1 MKKIFGA
8 LLIAV
13 CIGMAM
19 PAQAQ
24 IHFGVKGGLN
34 LSKASFS
41 NVKENFKKDNFT
53 GFFIGPMAEFNIP
66 IVGLGVDAALLFA
79 QRGIKVSDADA
90 DVTVKQNGIDIP
102 VNLKYN
108 IGLGSLA
115 GIYLAAGPDFYFDFE
130 KKTGI
135 DKKKAEV
142 GINVGAG
149 LKLLNHLQ
157 VGANYNIPLGDT
169 ADIDGG
175 GSYKTKTWQ
184 VSVAYIFPILL
195 VLINSF
201 KKKAYISRYPFA
213 IPTDKMFV
221 GLENYVNGLTKTG
234 FFQAFGWTLFIT
246 VFSVA
251 VILLCTSM
259 CAWYINRVTNTLTK
273 TMYMLCLFSMVVPF
287 QMVMFTLSKIANILK
302 LNTPWGLIIIYLGYG
317 AGLAVFMFSGFVKS
331 IPIEIEEAAMIDGCT
346 PIQTF
351 FKVVLPVMKPT
362 CVTVAILETMWIWND
377 YLLPYLVLDIKK
389 YKTISIAIQYLK
401 GGYGTIDMGAMMGV
415 LVLSIIPIIAFYLAC
430 QKYIIEGVVAG
441 AVKG

>member
-79 QRGIKVSDADA
+79 QRGIKVSEGNEDY
-90 DVTVKQNGIDIP
+90 TVKQNGIDIP
-102 VNLKYN
+102 VNLKYT

-115 GIYLAAGPDFYFDFE
+115 GIYFAAGPDFYFDFAGN
-130 KKTGI
+130 KTIEGVKT

-149 LKLLNHLQ
+149 VKLLNHLQ

-169 ADIDGG
+169 AKFEGID

-184 VSVAYIFPILL
+184 VSVAYIF
-195 VLINSF
+195 
-201 KKKAYISRYPFA
+201 
-213 IPTDKMFV
+213 
-221 GLENYVNGLTKTG
+221 
-234 FFQAFGWTLFIT
+234 
-246 VFSVA
+246 
-251 VILLCTSM
+251 
-259 CAWYINRVTNTLTK
+259 
-273 TMYMLCLFSMVVPF
+273 
-287 QMVMFTLSKIANILK
+287 
-302 LNTPWGLIIIYLGYG
+302 
-317 AGLAVFMFSGFVKS
+317 
-331 IPIEIEEAAMIDGCT
+331 
-346 PIQTF
+346 
-351 FKVVLPVMKPT
+351 
-362 CVTVAILETMWIWND
+362 
-377 YLLPYLVLDIKK
+377 
-389 YKTISIAIQYLK
+389 
-401 GGYGTIDMGAMMGV
+401 
-415 LVLSIIPIIAFYLAC
+415 
-430 QKYIIEGVVAG
+430 
-441 AVKG
+441 